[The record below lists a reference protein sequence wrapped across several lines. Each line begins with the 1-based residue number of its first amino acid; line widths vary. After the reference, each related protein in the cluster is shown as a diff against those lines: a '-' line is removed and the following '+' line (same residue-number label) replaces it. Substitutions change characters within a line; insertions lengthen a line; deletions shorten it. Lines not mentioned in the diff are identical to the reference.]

1 MTNAD
6 IKFSWNGKTLNKA
19 FINTSVGDVPL
30 LSFLPNNSTS
40 QNVIFAIHYQ
50 EGSKEIWLEEESF
63 SSILNFA
70 IINEIPF
77 YAIDLYGHGAWK
89 SEDSNFNPE
98 YLDDDQWEKFVRLSV
113 TGINEVILKLLN
125 NKSINIVS
133 SSTGCLMAVKTI
145 AKGIN
150 LNTLIMASPVPAKS
164 YDDEYSL
171 HNNIESLKDCKL
183 LVLTGE
189 NDEEVEA
196 GEVKWYFDQIES
208 NQKEIVIY
216 NSGHELPKE
225 WSDKA
230 IQFMKDS

>member
-145 AKGIN
+145 AKEIN

-164 YDDEYSL
+164 YDDEHSL